1 MKPSRKGISWI
12 KVGQGIDWIDHYGAL
27 VVALLFVVA
36 TFLCMIGLNGPWYL
50 TLPRAFFYVLYKS
63 ADIKGVSDSPIFPWL
78 QLTRFL
84 ILVFASSTI
93 FTKLFH
99 EYIHPY
105 LKRKK
110 VNNRRNHHV
119 IVSYGALGQA
129 LARELSDTGK
139 RNNHSSHIV
148 AIDKLNISQYDE
160 SNLTIL
166 FYDVL
171 QVDISKEANLQF
183 ASCVYLMLPDE
194 RDNLALLEQI
204 RNLSTLNSQLKVYIR
219 TQSYA
224 MQRLLMD
231 SVGIGVFNQ
240 KSLDI
245 RSSNPYQVVAR
256 GIVNQYS
263 PDLYAPT
270 DKTGTVSQVVM
281 VIGTSEVAKAL
292 VLRFARIGI
301 YSPKGKL
308 KLIWVGEGVADALHE
323 LKTNYPALVTDYN
336 EVGYWSHDGSTS
348 EEHFNSLL
356 PPLILSLVNEP
367 FTQAIRNGKVPGIH
381 EPVLPSVIYVCHNS
395 DILNLVE
402 ARDLQA
408 AMGKQATIFHK
419 KDREKKKRLILAVQS
434 KSVLGIAQDVHLP
447 FLPALPY
454 QIGEVSLDALF
465 ANTIAEDRADEL
477 AKGYHAI
484 YAKSNDI
491 DKEWAELRF
500 FLKESNRDVADH
512 LAIKARYAG
521 IDAETVGD
529 CVFKSMAT
537 ISEADRLLMEEKHE
551 DLAIMEMR
559 RYRAFMFMNGFTH
572 GTHSSQYLVENDKDG
587 KDLDRCLRV
596 NATLLDEALSQ
607 IERAKD
613 DDIVDHSMKALA
625 KMRSL

>member
-166 FYDVL
+166 FYDAL

-367 FTQAIRNGKVPGIH
+367 FTQAIRNGKVPGMH

-408 AMGKQATIFHK
+408 AMGKQATIVHT

-521 IDAETVGD
+521 IDADTVSD
-529 CVFKSMAT
+529 CVFKGNAT
-537 ISEADRLLMEEKHE
+537 ISEADRLLMEGKHE

-596 NATLLDEALSQ
+596 NATLLNEALSQ

>member
-1 MKPSRKGISWI
+1 M
-12 KVGQGIDWIDHYGAL
+12 
-27 VVALLFVVA
+27 
-36 TFLCMIGLNGPWYL
+36 
-50 TLPRAFFYVLYKS
+50 
-63 ADIKGVSDSPIFPWL
+63 
-78 QLTRFL
+78 
-84 ILVFASSTI
+84 
-93 FTKLFH
+93 
-99 EYIHPY
+99 
-105 LKRKK
+105 
-110 VNNRRNHHV
+110 
-119 IVSYGALGQA
+119 
-129 LARELSDTGK
+129 
-139 RNNHSSHIV
+139 
-148 AIDKLNISQYDE
+148 
-160 SNLTIL
+160 
-166 FYDVL
+166 
-171 QVDISKEANLQF
+171 
-183 ASCVYLMLPDE
+183 
-194 RDNLALLEQI
+194 
-204 RNLSTLNSQLKVYIR
+204 
-219 TQSYA
+219 
-224 MQRLLMD
+224 
-231 SVGIGVFNQ
+231 
-240 KSLDI
+240 
-245 RSSNPYQVVAR
+245 
-256 GIVNQYS
+256 NQYS

-521 IDAETVGD
+521 IDADTVSD
-529 CVFKSMAT
+529 CVFKGNAT

-572 GTHSSQYLVENDKDG
+572 GTHSTQYLVENDKDG

-613 DDIVDHSMKALA
+613 EDIVDYSMRALA